1 MLTWKFP
8 RVVIV
13 EPDEFDP
20 WGVFLREELMQE
32 FEKHGII
39 MGAQI
44 QDSQPPWFLGHV
56 QPTDGGSSA
65 ELRTAHTDRYTDCSY
80 NPQTKKMSVR
90 CLMLCMSLKINCK
103 CICVYH

>member
-1 MLTWKFP
+1 
-8 RVVIV
+8 V

-44 QDSQPPWFLGHV
+44 QDSQPPWFLGV
-56 QPTDGGSSA
+56 QIKGHAALEGFFRLGAIHGLMGSLTSW
-65 ELRTAHTDRYTDCSY
+65 EQRF
-80 NPQTKKMSVR
+80 
-90 CLMLCMSLKINCK
+90 
-103 CICVYH
+103 